1 MRWRFVTH
9 GGIDGYSRLIV
20 YLKCTTN
27 NRAAT
32 VHNQF
37 LEAIR
42 QYGLPSRVRCD
53 QGRENQ
59 LVALHMIRARGAERG
74 SIIAGSS
81 VHNQWIERLWR
92 DLHRSV
98 TQLYYRLFYYLEHQ
112 NLLDPLNEHHLFALH
127 YVYKDRINRA
137 IQHFKEGWN
146 SHGIRTEH
154 NQTPHQL
161 FTAGALRLRN
171 SGLSALDFFGDDY
184 GIEDDGLTSQND
196 QSGVNIPVNRF
207 RLSEEHHATL
217 EQRVNPLADSDNY
230 GIELYQNTLEFLHEV
245 L

>member
-1 MRWRFVTH
+1 
-9 GGIDGYSRLIV
+9 
-20 YLKCTTN
+20 
-27 NRAAT
+27 
-32 VHNQF
+32 
-37 LEAIR
+37 
-42 QYGLPSRVRCD
+42 
-53 QGRENQ
+53 
-59 LVALHMIRARGAERG
+59 MIRARGAERG
-74 SIIAGSS
+74 SIVAGSS
-81 VHNQWIERLWR
+81 VHNQGIERLWR

-154 NQTPHQL
+154 KQTPHQL

-171 SGLSALDFFGDDY
+171 SGLSALNIFEEIDDY

-196 QSGVNIPVNRF
+196 QSGVNIPVHRF
-207 RLSEEHHATL
+207 RLRSIMPHL
-217 EQRVNPLADSDNY
+217 NR
-230 GIELYQNTLEFLHEV
+230 ELTH
-245 L
+245 